1 MRIVRSIALF
11 IRNCSFYIQQQQQP
25 KMPLSLHFKYIER
38 RNEAIFPVLHFAFVF
53 DNIIN
58 SSSQTV

>member
-1 MRIVRSIALF
+1 MRIVRSIALS
-11 IRNCSFYIQQQQQP
+11 IRNSSFHIRQQQQP
-25 KMPLSLHFKYIER
+25 KMPLSLHFKYIK
-38 RNEAIFPVLHFAFVF
+38 RNEAIFPVLHIAFVF